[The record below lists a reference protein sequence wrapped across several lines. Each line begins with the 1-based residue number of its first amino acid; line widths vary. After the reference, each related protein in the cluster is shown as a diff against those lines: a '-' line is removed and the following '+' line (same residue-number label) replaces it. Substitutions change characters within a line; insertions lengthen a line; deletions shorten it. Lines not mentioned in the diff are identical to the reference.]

1 MENDLQHWKQE
12 LSQKRDQFYELNY
25 FTTPQLL
32 SLREE
37 LGHFRNNE
45 GLARPIKQEVM
56 TLLQSISR
64 EISSDLVKSE
74 VQILISTLAEQE
86 LLQDQLCTHHNS
98 SQLSVFESPSVKNN
112 ELSMADDHYVS
123 APADTSRERMESK
136 ISTSVAKP
144 ILERLTTSSGPQP
157 KLTDEDLSDN
167 QKAIIYNLKETYGFS
182 KKLILFAFDRC
193 EKPDIEEAI
202 IEWCQDNNNSFDFTD
217 SDAESETAT
226 EKFEYPEG
234 DSELSSEGE
243 EMETD
248 KTIIDETNTLLHE
261 LPTSASPFSFE
272 KPKKPIEASNELAP
286 PFPQSYSQPSPSHK
300 VTIIDRVPISEDHP
314 VVAVLIE
321 SGFTLEESLAAA
333 EKYPD
338 DIEKA
343 MASLMD
349 GPSESGELFPSV
361 TYDNEFERHD
371 SIEEYERQS
380 STESSDQLK

>member
-1 MENDLQHWKQE
+1 MENDLQYWKQE

-37 LGHFRNNE
+37 LGHFKNNE

-56 TLLQSISR
+56 TLLQSISH

-98 SQLSVFESPSVKNN
+98 SELSGFESPSVKNN

-123 APADTSRERMESK
+123 APADTSRERMEGK

-144 ILERLTTSSGPQP
+144 ILERLMTSSGPQP
-157 KLTDEDLSDN
+157 KLTDKDLTDN
-167 QKAIIYNLKETYGFS
+167 QKAIIDNLKETYGFLT
-182 KKLILFAFDRC
+182 KLILLAFDRC
-193 EKPDIEEAI
+193 DKPDIEEAV
-202 IEWCQDNNNSFDFTD
+202 IEWCLDNSDNFDFND

-234 DSELSSEGE
+234 DSELFSEEE

-248 KTIIDETNTLLHE
+248 KTIIDETNTLHE
-261 LPTSASPFSFE
+261 LPTSTSHFSALE
-272 KPKKPIEASNELAP
+272 EPRKPIEASNEPAP
-286 PFPQSYSQPSPSHK
+286 LFPQSYSQPSSSHK
-300 VTIIDRVPISEDHP
+300 VTIIDRVPISGDHP
-314 VVAVLIE
+314 VVAVLID

-338 DIEKA
+338 DIGKA

-349 GPSESGELFPSV
+349 GPSESGELFPLV
-361 TYDNEFERHD
+361 AYDNEFERHD
-371 SIEEYERQS
+371 SIEDYERQS
-380 STESSDQLK
+380 SSESNDQLK